1 MLVTPKRARVSVTSL
16 CFTLSMK
23 QHAIVVHFLYL
34 LSEHI
39 CLIGV
44 CLHDYERIDTK
55 KIRIKPLWAMVPQ
68 EIICCQKSVL
78 RFVGVIWMFFV
89 FFNLY

>member
-1 MLVTPKRARVSVTSL
+1 MTPKRARVSVTSL
-16 CFTLSMK
+16 SFTLSMK

-55 KIRIKPLWAMVPQ
+55 KIRIKPFMGHGASRDHMLPK
-68 EIICCQKSVL
+68 ECS
-78 RFVGVIWMFFV
+78 
-89 FFNLY
+89 